1 MKHVLAILLLS
12 TVLLTASARPH
23 HQDSNED
30 IRRGLAKIENRIV
43 DYINVWH
50 PEANQKEQEEMLRML
65 VHRMKKHI
73 RHNLRK
79 QDRQKHELFARMLR

>member
-1 MKHVLAILLLS
+1 MKHILVILLLS

-30 IRRGLAKIENRIV
+30 IKRGLAKIENRIV

-50 PEANQKEQEEMLRML
+50 PEASQEEQEEMLRRL

-73 RHNLRK
+73 RHSLRK
-79 QDRQKHELFARMLR
+79 QDREKHELYARMLR